1 MIASLQARLT
11 RNHVACAALALSS
24 TSAGLGAALSAL
36 APGTRGFALPALG
49 ATAFLALMSWALW
62 RGWRHAGPLASLA
75 LAAMIGWLLPEPF
88 VSTHVPAI
96 VVLPM
101 LVALLVAPS
110 VWSVGAGAL
119 TMIILLTR
127 AGFTGIYTQP
137 VTIIVMGT
145 INATVVLSQLLVE
158 QLLRE
163 ARALNGTLESRV
175 AERTAALAA
184 QTARTCR
191 LLEAKTELYSTVA
204 HDLRHDLTLI
214 TGMAHLLVIAAR
226 EGDTA
231 EADHFETRL
240 MRVIRRQASYATD
253 VYDVSMLAE
262 GQPLPLRP
270 SIVSLDTI
278 AIALAD
284 ELVPE
289 AEPFGICFVIE
300 RSPEVPP
307 VWSDP
312 QRTERVLRNLFGNA
326 IKAVRAGGNGGTVTV
341 RFSVDGG
348 LVQCE
353 VTDTG
358 IGIAPEDLQRIGHRF
373 VRAGLPKANGD
384 GTGLGL
390 TLSAQ
395 LVTLMGG
402 TLIIDS
408 LGIGLGAVAKF
419 TLPSYDGQE
428 G

>member
-1 MIASLQARLT
+1 MTVFAQARWT
-11 RNHVACAALALSS
+11 RNHVACATLALTAASS
-24 TSAGLGAALSAL
+24 GTGSVVAAL
-36 APGTRGFALPALG
+36 APSTRAFALPAFG
-49 ATAFLALMSWALW
+49 ATAFLAVMSWALW
-62 RGWRHAGPLASLA
+62 RGWRFAGPLAALA

-88 VSTHVPAI
+88 VSAYVPAI

-119 TMIILLTR
+119 TMVILLTR
-127 AGFTGIYTQP
+127 AGFTGIYTEP
-137 VTIIVMGT
+137 VTVIVMGT
-145 INATVVLSQLLVE
+145 INAAVLLSRLLVE
-158 QLLRE
+158 QLLKE
-163 ARALNGTLESRV
+163 ARALNQTLESRV
-175 AERTAALAA
+175 DERTAALAA

-214 TGMAHLLVIAAR
+214 TGMAHLLVEAAR

-270 SIVSLDTI
+270 SVVSLEAI
-278 AIALAD
+278 ATALAD
-284 ELVPE
+284 ELLPE

-300 RSPEVPP
+300 HRPEVPP

-326 IKAVRAGGNGGTVTV
+326 IKAVRAVGIGGTVTV
-341 RFSVDGG
+341 HFSAEDD
-348 LVQCE
+348 LVRCQ
-353 VTDTG
+353 VADTG

-373 VRAGLPKANGD
+373 VRAGLPKAKGD

-395 LVTLMGG
+395 LVALMGG
-402 TLIIDS
+402 TLSIDS
-408 LGIGLGAVAKF
+408 PGVGLGATVKF
-419 TLPSYDGQE
+419 TLPTPDG
-428 G
+428 